1 MFEHLDDVHPPT
13 FDDGFRRAA
22 ARRGRRL
29 RRRRRLAGGA
39 GLAALGLV
47 AGAGGL
53 YGRALWRI
61 DDVDRVDVA
70 STGPVAAGEPVT
82 VLVVGTDVRAGVE
95 SPGSTDTMLLA
106 RIDPS
111 AGTAGLLSLP
121 RDLLVTRPG
130 GGDPARLNAIWAGGG
145 RGDLVAVVESQV
157 GVPVD
162 HVVEIDLDG
171 FRSLVDRLGGL
182 EVWIDTAVRDR
193 ATGLFID
200 DLGCV
205 ALGGEQAL
213 ALVRSRRAEVLVE
226 DGTWVP
232 DPLSDLRRV
241 ETQRQVLL
249 AALASLADDAIDPV
263 TLDGHAG
270 WAADHLTVDSGLGVR
285 EMVALARAAAD
296 LDPARVSQATLP
308 VVVSPDDL
316 NRLVIDPDAAPA
328 VVEAFTSGRPFAAPA
343 GGAAGPDAPPPP
355 VSLPGGAIAE
365 PCP

>member
-1 MFEHLDDVHPPT
+1 MFEHLDDVRPPT
-13 FDDGFRRAA
+13 FDDRFHRAVTQ
-22 ARRGRRL
+22 RGRRL

-82 VLVVGTDVRAGVE
+82 VLVVGTDTRTADGG
-95 SPGSTDTMLLA
+95 PGRTDTVLLA
-106 RIDPS
+106 RIDPP

-121 RDLLVTRPG
+121 RDLLVTPPA
-130 GGDPARLNAIWAGGG
+130 GGDPTTLNEIWSTAS
-145 RGDLVAVVESQV
+145 DLVAVVESQV

-162 HVVEIDLDG
+162 HVVEIDMDG
-171 FRSLVDRLGGL
+171 FRSLVDRVGGL
-182 EVWIDTAVRDR
+182 EVWFDTAVRD
-193 ATGLFID
+193 THSGLFVD

-205 ALGGEQAL
+205 TLDGEQAL
-213 ALVRSRRAEVLVE
+213 ALVRSRKIEVLTE
-226 DGTWVP
+226 DGTWVR
-232 DPLSDLRRV
+232 DPLSDLRRT

-249 AALASLADDAIDPV
+249 AALASLADGGIDPV

-270 WAADHLTVDSGLGVR
+270 WAVEHLTVDSGLGVR
-285 EMVALARAAAD
+285 EMVALARAAAG
-296 LDPARVSQATLP
+296 LDPAGVSQSTLP
-308 VVVSPDDL
+308 VVVHPDDP
-316 NRLVIDPDAAPA
+316 NRLAIDTESAPA
-328 VVEAFTSGRPFAAPA
+328 VVDAFTTGRPFEAPA
-343 GGAAGPDAPPPP
+343 GGAGSMRDTSPTDPPLGGPI
-355 VSLPGGAIAE
+355 VE